1 MNVSLTLEEYEAL
14 LSMAR
19 KGASVDGRRQLE
31 PFLQSIEKRN
41 GITRYFLWVQWQEA
55 GYALPPTAKFPEIWP
70 PELRMSIERTD
81 RAISLADVTKAME
94 TRAKKPT
101 NILVTTDPGATL
113 GWTELHEYF
122 HG

>member
-1 MNVSLTLEEYEAL
+1 MNVTLTLEEYEAL

-19 KGASVDGRRQLE
+19 KGASTDGRRQLE

-55 GYALPPTAKFPEIWP
+55 GYPLPPTAKFPEIWP

-81 RAISLADVTKAME
+81 RAISLADVTQAMS
-94 TRAKKPT
+94 TRANKPT

-113 GWTELHEYF
+113 GWTELNEYF
-122 HG
+122 H